1 MKVACVYH
9 SIDLDGW
16 MSTAI
21 VKHWFLTN
29 ENNESY
35 IVNGVRHDRGGNIH
49 IKPKSL
55 TFIGYNYGQL
65 IPDLSGYDKVIMCDI
80 SFPFE
85 QLNGMSKSRMYQL
98 YEKLNTNFIWID
110 HNISAIKD
118 NIGIE
123 YINEKGEDTSTL
135 FNGLRHT
142 NFAACELT
150 WNTSFLTNPC
160 LK

>member
-1 MKVACVYH
+1 MKTVCIYH
-9 SIDLDGW
+9 SIDLAGF
-16 MSTAI
+16 MSAAI
-21 VKHWFLTN
+21 VKHWWN
-29 ENNESY
+29 ME
-35 IVNGVRHDRGGNIH
+35 
-49 IKPKSL
+49 IKHQGDTL
-55 TFIGYNYGQL
+55 DFIGYNYGQP
-65 IPDLSGYDKVIMCDI
+65 IPDLSEYDKVIMCDI